1 MTAGILRCAACLR
14 KTMAAELSPS
24 SRLALPVGRGRR
36 SYATEAGDIALY
48 DYPAAD
54 SAHYVPPKEIVKDQ
68 NAVNSLTKTGVARLR
83 RVVNKHLTYMD
94 DPWKIGKY
102 VEATLAKDRF
112 EEALLL
118 TQTVSKDHDVVV
130 SWNHLIGYQM
140 QKQQLTKAIKL
151 FNDSCAYRHF
161 VVYQMKKRG
170 QLPNVTTYSI
180 IFNGCAESDHPKAA
194 LAEAFKHYHLLL
206 NCSRLRANTIHLNCM
221 LKLCVKAADIESLF
235 LVAETINDT
244 HRSPDS
250 LTYGTILNALRLD
263 ALKRID
269 GLTPE
274 QVAANRQKAVD
285 RAKSLWVEVLQK
297 WKKGRLAMTEPLVC
311 SMGRILLLDPNSNA
325 KSDVLDLLQTTMNI
339 PNLTKDVDSDPFN
352 DATMLNIAV
361 NDAPTTKT
369 THAIPGR
376 NALGLVITFLS
387 STKHTT
393 VGIKYWNLMVRHYG
407 VVPDRDNWYRMLGM
421 IKVARAS
428 AHAAD
433 MLEMLP
439 DEYVCDKPFR
449 IAMET
454 CVRDN
459 ANVNV
464 IRNAAKVLDSMLR
477 RLRLPDLHTLRLYL
491 RVALITHSHFR
502 RQAHETGDEAVAK
515 RSYGLQISAALD
527 RLWEPYKE
535 SYHHYFQVASRRH
548 DVPDGIYNSQREVMA
563 LVRAMYKAIVK
574 LVDESLLPEA
584 ELQELRRRGAKIN
597 REIQAFYLERNKIE
611 PNIIKRAGHQ
621 HHQQRSPTP
630 HPAGPDQTTLGSRDE
645 DGCEDLAADFSR
657 EPHGDDGDDLFTLR
671 GEWEWDTT
679 KALPKTRK
687 ATTGV
692 RAPRASPSPS
702 PSSSSSS
709 SSSSRKVASPANP
722 QAKPSRTVKGRE
734 SKSPSAPVRHQR
746 SQN

>member
-1 MTAGILRCAACLR
+1 MAAGILRCAACLR
-14 KTMAAELSPS
+14 TTMAAELGPS
-24 SRLALPVGRGRR
+24 SRLVLTLGRGRR
-36 SYATEAGDIALY
+36 SHTTEAGDVALY
-48 DYPAAD
+48 DYPIAD
-54 SAHYVPPKEIVKDQ
+54 SANYVPPKEIVKDQ
-68 NAVNSLTKTGVARLR
+68 NEVNSLTKTGVTRLR

-151 FNDSCAYRHF
+151 FND
-161 VVYQMKKRG
+161 MKKRG

-180 IFNGCAESDHPKAA
+180 IFNGCAESEHPKAA

-206 NCSRLRANTIHLNCM
+206 NCNRLRANTIHLNCM
-221 LKLCVKAADIESLF
+221 LKLCAKAGDIESLF

-263 ALKRID
+263 AVKRID

-325 KSDVLDLLQTTMNI
+325 KSDVLDLLQTTMNV
-339 PNLTKDVDSDPFN
+339 PNLTKDVDSNPFK
-352 DATMLNIAV
+352 DAAMQNIAV
-361 NDAPTTKT
+361 TSAPAAKT
-369 THAIPGR
+369 IHAIPGR

-428 AHAAD
+428 AHAAE
-433 MLEMLP
+433 MLDVLP

-459 ANVNV
+459 ANINV
-464 IRNAAKVLDSMLR
+464 IRNATKVLDSMLR

-491 RVALITHSHFR
+491 RVALITHSRFR
-502 RQAHETGDEAVAK
+502 DQALKSGDQDAAK

-535 SYHHYFQVASRRH
+535 SYHHYFQVATRR
-548 DVPDGIYNSQREVMA
+548 PDATDSIYNSQREVMA
-563 LVRAMYKAIVK
+563 LVRAMYRAIVK

-597 REIQAFYLERNKIE
+597 REVQAFYIERDKIE
-611 PNIIKRAGHQ
+611 PNIKRAGG
-621 HHQQRSPTP
+621 HHHPQQQQRNLVS
-630 HPAGPDQTTLGSRDE
+630 HPAGPDRTSLGAVGDDAGAE
-645 DGCEDLAADFSR
+645 LAADFSR
-657 EPHGDDGDDLFTLR
+657 QSRDDYGDEDDDIFSLR

-679 KALPKTRK
+679 KALQDTRK
-687 ATTGV
+687 ATTRV
-692 RAPRASPSPS
+692 RASRPSSSRSPA
-702 PSSSSSS
+702 SSSSS
-709 SSSSRKVASPANP
+709 SSSSRRIATAADSPR
-722 QAKPSRTVKGRE
+722 KPSRIVKGQKSE
-734 SKSPSAPVRHQR
+734 SPSTPVRHQE
-746 SQN
+746 SQK